1 MKYQIKSDKGYYSR
15 SMSTGKAVFYNSN
28 EMGYTFTKEEAEK
41 MLDKLE
47 KETGKDLEIVE
58 YKKENFM
65 ADGGSV
71 WEENDFIEYSRHS
84 PQEWELVEWSTN
96 GHSPDFKGQK
106 YYQNGT
112 GSMFIQ
118 KENGDIYK
126 PNSSN
131 KLFWRKIK
139 NAGMME
145 KGGKISNPTFVFDVV
160 LYNND
165 ENYTIKEKKIYKVK
179 ASNRSSAYEKAK
191 KKYPKP
197 YFVELNSVDTY
208 ADGGG
213 IDSEYEDYEMVVIS
227 KDAEKDGGGTHS
239 HRYLVSAKNIKE
251 AKEIATEMFY
261 EEWGDADFYLFEVI
275 SEDNYRKN
283 YMADGGS
290 VSDSI
295 AMTILKQLGGMNRLI
310 VMTGA
315 YNFIDLGNGVSF
327 KIKNQRANYIKI
339 TLNYM
344 DLYDLEV
351 GRIRGTTYKVVA
363 THKDVYFDQLKPL
376 IEKATGM
383 YLSLFAK
390 GGKVKRE
397 PNDVFDA
404 YVPPT
409 PEEKAAKQQKQAQMA
424 MMFVEDGAQIVG
436 LNEDKLDMYEKMRYD
451 GMLKKGISKKSA
463 LEILINDVDGDYSQ
477 LSPELRKYAIFVYES
492 GWGKTT
498 HPYKFAQGGL
508 MDEMKEAKKILGE
521 QKWNKMSEDDRLEAT
536 KYLIRKG
543 KIEGSREEYEYDSY
557 SKGGILKS
565 RRFTEGDFGKLTE
578 NDFYGSWDSQ
588 NAEPKRFYLVKKE
601 KDNKPV
607 AKFYPFKEELVVTQ
621 DTDLINWLYHNNYLS
636 SSEHDKVEGK
646 LKK

>member
-15 SMSTGKAVFYNSN
+15 SMSTGKAIFYDSN

-41 MLDKLE
+41 MLERLE

-58 YKKENFM
+58 YKPYYD
-65 ADGGSV
+65 DGGLTYEVDMNEVRESARRFADSD
-71 WEENDFIEYSRHS
+71 WSNERLLKEYNDS
-84 PQEWELVEWSTN
+84 
-96 GHSPDFKGQK
+96 
-106 YYQNGT
+106 
-112 GSMFIQ
+112 
-118 KENGDIYK
+118 
-126 PNSSN
+126 
-131 KLFWRKIK
+131 KLKLSEF
-139 NAGMME
+139 NAGLLKPSKVIGGGYKSSAIARKLAKKWLLTWVAQYKMALEMRGVMA
-145 KGGKISNPTFVFDVV
+145 KGGQIYNFDVY

-165 ENYTIKEKKIYKVK
+165 EDYTIKEKKIYKVK

-208 ADGGG
+208 AEGGD

-227 KDAEKDGGGTHS
+227 KDAEKDGGGTHR
-239 HRYLVSAKNIKE
+239 HRYLVSAKNMKE

-339 TLNYM
+339 TLNSM

-351 GRIRGTTYKVVA
+351 GRIRGTTYKVIA

-383 YLSLFAK
+383 YLSLAK
-390 GGKVKRE
+390 GGNIQQ
-397 PNDVFDA
+397 NDVFDP

-409 PEEKAAKQQKQAQMA
+409 PEEKAAKQQKQLEMAKMA
-424 MMFVEDGAQIVG
+424 MMFAKDGAEISG
-436 LNEDKLDMYEKMRYD
+436 LNVNKLDMYERMRYD
-451 GMLKKGISKKSA
+451 NMLRKGISKEDA
-463 LEILINDVDGDYSQ
+463 LNILINDVDGDYSQ
-477 LSPELRKYAIFVYES
+477 LSRELRKYA
-492 GWGKTT
+492 
-498 HPYKFAQGGL
+498 
-508 MDEMKEAKKILGE
+508 
-521 QKWNKMSEDDRLEAT
+521 T
-536 KYLIRKG
+536 K
-543 KIEGSREEYEYDSY
+543 
-557 SKGGILKS
+557 
-565 RRFTEGDFGKLTE
+565 
-578 NDFYGSWDSQ
+578 
-588 NAEPKRFYLVKKE
+588 
-601 KDNKPV
+601 
-607 AKFYPFKEELVVTQ
+607 
-621 DTDLINWLYHNNYLS
+621 
-636 SSEHDKVEGK
+636 
-646 LKK
+646 